1 MRRPAARIGFIQA
14 VMALAVAAVVIRSAK
29 LQIIDGKRLAAEAAQ
44 QRTKRVTLPAAR
56 GIIADRSGARLA
68 DTRESYRVGIA
79 PNEVEDPHELAV
91 LVARSL
97 DRINQSQA
105 TLERRLRG
113 DRYLYFYGP
122 YSAIQVERIR
132 GRKGVHLDALPQR
145 IYPAPDLAR
154 GTIGVVANDEGLSG
168 IESALD
174 SLLRGTPG
182 VAVNLRDPRGREIY
196 SPRRVTRDPVPGNDV
211 YLTIDAGLQ
220 EIVERSLDHAM
231 VQLKA
236 RGGEAV
242 FLDPRNGEILAIAS
256 RQADGSISNS
266 ALLSPYEPG
275 STAKLFTAAALL
287 TLGRVDSTDTIDP
300 EGGTWLMPIRGRRMT
315 TRLIRDAH
323 AEHDALTL
331 ATTIEVSSNI
341 GMAKFSQRITADEQ
355 FDMLRA
361 FGFGTATGVEIP
373 NETRGE
379 LRAPDGS
386 TSPDMVTGSWA
397 MGYQIG
403 VSSIQLAAAYGAIAN
418 DGVLMAPTLVREIR
432 GPDGSVL
439 YRHRPEPVR
448 RVITPAVAARLRQ
461 FLAAAVGTGGTGEQ
475 AQLQSYRLVGKT
487 GTSHQLE
494 NGHYV
499 DRYNASFAAI
509 FPAEHPV
516 LVAVVKVDAPGS
528 GSYYGAQTAAPLVKE
543 MLYEALASRNGVIN
557 RSLFAG
563 RRDTAPPEASQPPT
577 AAPASSTPPVVSVS
591 WPYRARDPRPMAGPI
606 PDVSGSSLREAVAAL
621 HRRGYRVALRGFGSV
636 ARTTPAAGDT
646 ASAGT
651 TVTVWADH

>member
-1 MRRPAARIGFIQA
+1 
-14 VMALAVAAVVIRSAK
+14 MALAVAAVLIRSAK
-29 LQIIDGKRLAAEAAQ
+29 LQIVDGRRWAAEAVR
-44 QRTKRVTLPAAR
+44 QRTRQVTLPAAR
-56 GIIADRSGARLA
+56 GIIADRAGARLA
-68 DTRESYRVGIA
+68 DTRESYHVDIA
-79 PNEVEDPHELAV
+79 INEVDDPHELAG
-91 LVARSL
+91 LLWRSL
-97 DRINQSQA
+97 DRLNRTQA
-105 TLERRLRG
+105 ALERQLRSE
-113 DRYLYFYGP
+113 RYLYFHGP
-122 YSAIQVERIR
+122 YTATQVERIR
-132 GRKGVHLDALPQR
+132 ARKGVHLEVLPQR

-154 GTIGVVANDEGLSG
+154 GTIGAVANDVGLSG

-182 VAVNLRDPRGREIY
+182 LAVNLRDPRGREIY
-196 SPRRVTRDPVPGNDV
+196 SPRRVTRDPVSGNDV

-220 EIVERSLDHAM
+220 EIVERSLDHAL

-236 RGGEAV
+236 RSAEAV

-256 RQADGSISNS
+256 RQADGAISNS

-287 TLGRVDSTDTIDP
+287 ALGRVDSTDTIDP
-300 EGGTWLMPIRGRRMT
+300 EGGSWQMPIRGRRLT
-315 TRLIRDAH
+315 TREIRDAH
-323 AEHDALTL
+323 AEHEPLTL
-331 ATTIEVSSNI
+331 AKTIEVSSNI
-341 GMAKFSQRITADEQ
+341 GMAKFSQRLTVDEQ

-361 FGFGTATGVEIP
+361 FGFGTPAGVEIV
-373 NETRGE
+373 NETRGD
-379 LRAPDGS
+379 LRPADGS

-397 MGYQIG
+397 MGYQLT
-403 VSSIQLAAAYGAIAN
+403 VSSLQLAAAYGAIAN

-432 GPDGSVL
+432 APDGSIV

-448 RVITPAVAARLRQ
+448 RVITPAVAERLRR
-461 FLAAAVGTGGTGEQ
+461 FLAAAVTAGGTGEQ

-487 GTSHQLE
+487 GTSHQTE

-509 FPAEHPV
+509 FPADNPV

-528 GSYYGAQTAAPLVKE
+528 GSYYGGKTAAPLVKE
-543 MLYEALASRNGVIN
+543 MLYEALASRNGVVN

-563 RRDTAPPEASQPPT
+563 RRDTAEVSRPAAT
-577 AAPASSTPPVVSVS
+577 APVSSAPPVVAVS
-591 WPYRARDPRPMAGPI
+591 WPYRAREPRPVTGPI

-621 HRRGYRVALRGFGSV
+621 HRRGYRVALHGFGAV
-636 ARTTPAAGDT
+636 TRTTPAAGDT

-651 TVTVWADH
+651 TVTVWADR